1 MSLNIQMND
10 KEINQTIVENVLKL
24 LERRKLLK
32 SWEDEYNKLKS
43 VLTSQTIF
51 EVILE
56 DKTKC
61 GIYIINARL
70 SSIVSGTP
78 LANYLSN
85 NLNVHKIIIIR
96 DVLKKVVKQI
106 IHEYK
111 NAEFFF
117 ESEMLEDLPSK
128 DFIPHHEIICDEEK
142 TELLNKYSEKELSKI
157 LNTDIMCRYYGG
169 KLGDI
174 FKITRP
180 SFTAGYSIFYRK
192 VAPGSLDLLF

>member
-1 MSLNIQMND
+1 MSINIQMND
-10 KEINQTIVENVLKL
+10 KEINQTVVENVLKL
-24 LERRKLLK
+24 LERRKLIK
-32 SWEDEYNKLKS
+32 SWENEYNKLKS
-43 VLTSQTIF
+43 ELASQTTF
-51 EVILE
+51 NVVLE

-61 GIYIINARL
+61 GIYIVNAKL

-85 NLNVHKIIIIR
+85 NLDVHKIIIIR

-117 ESEMLEDLPSK
+117 ESEMLEDIPSK
-128 DFIPHHEIICDEEK
+128 DFIPHHEIIGDEERK
-142 TELLNKYSEKELSKI
+142 ELLSKYTEKELSRI
-157 LNTDIMCRYYGG
+157 VNTDIMCRYYGG

-192 VAPGSLDLLF
+192 VSPGSLDILF